1 MAATGFTPI
10 SLYYSATA
18 SAVPLAANLTAGELA
33 LNTNDGKLY
42 YKNSSNVVTL
52 LAGATA
58 GPAGGANTQVQYN
71 SSGAL
76 VGSANL
82 TFNGTT
88 LTAAGLA
95 GPFNGTVGATTA
107 STGAFTTLSASS
119 TVSGTGFSTY
129 LASPPAIGGTAAAAG
144 AFTTLSASSTV
155 SGTGFSTYLASPP
168 AIGGTAAAAGTFTAL
183 TYNTT
188 FTGGTGIVNLGS
200 GQFYKDASGN
210 VGVGTTSPSKKVEV
224 FASANSLQI
233 ESVVRND
240 QSGTGVAA
248 IGFNVSASA
257 ASETTSTKA
266 GIGLVRTSSYGVG
279 PLAFYVNSTTSA
291 GDFTTADERVRI
303 DTGGNLLLGTTT
315 SPAGSKE
322 LVLGGDYIE
331 GVVAIGSSGT
341 AKTIALT
348 NGTVQTVTLTG
359 NCTFTMPTAV
369 AGKSFTVILSTGAG
383 SFTATFTSV
392 KWPANTAPTITT
404 TASRWD
410 ILSFI
415 SDGTNWYGNYAQAY
429 A

>member
-18 SAVPLAANLTAGELA
+18 AAVPLAANLTAGELA
-33 LNTNDGKLY
+33 LNTADGKLY
-42 YKNSSNVVTL
+42 YKNSSGTVTVI
-52 LAGATA
+52 AGAGA
-58 GPAGGANTQVQYN
+58 PAGGSNTQVQYN

-76 VGSANL
+76 AGSANL

-88 LTAAGLA
+88 LTAAGFA
-95 GPFNGTVGATTA
+95 GPLNGTVGATTA

-210 VGVGTTSPSKKVEV
+210 VGIGTSSPSKKLEV

-248 IGFNVSASA
+248 VGFNVSASA
-257 ASETTSTKA
+257 AAETTSTKA

-291 GDFTTADERVRI
+291 GDFTTADERMRI
-303 DTGGNLLLGTTT
+303 DASGNLLIGTTT

-392 KWPANTAPTITT
+392 KWPANTAPTITA